1 MQVKSLFYFAL
12 LFASTASYAEEL
24 PDSELLEFL
33 GGDEIEVNGENI
45 NPISLDL
52 EENSDEV
59 KPITT
64 RQTS

>member
-1 MQVKSLFYFAL
+1 MQANSLFFFAL
-12 LFASTASYAEEL
+12 LFASTSSYAEEL

-33 GGDEIEVNGENI
+33 GGYEIEVNGEI
-45 NPISLDL
+45 VDPISLDL

-59 KPITT
+59 TPITT